1 MLCHIHRLVGISIKH
16 KTSTQLYPHVS
27 FLPLYFLP
35 LSVSPALYA
44 PHLCSVNIT
53 PCGFRSLSPP
63 LSLSLCQFVCYVL
76 PTSCLCSQCVFCT
89 CDLVLCLCSSLVLW
103 IALARFLCFLL
114 LAFLFLFAILDLDF
128 FFLKDFGQS
137 ANQSLPFCHAT
148 RLPVSPFSLLRFA
161 TVTLI
166 HFFRTEGIG
175 LIFNFLVLH

>member
-1 MLCHIHRLVGISIKH
+1 MCHFSLCTSSLCPFPPPFMLLTC
-16 KTSTQLYPHVS
+16 
-27 FLPLYFLP
+27 
-35 LSVSPALYA
+35 
-44 PHLCSVNIT
+44 VNIT

-137 ANQSLPFCHAT
+137 ASQSLPFCHAT

-166 HFFRTEGIG
+166 HFCRTEGIG